1 MSLIADAIAKVLE
14 LAPPTFK
21 EVIDAYG
28 RKATY
33 SDRETFEVK
42 AAAPPVS
49 AKVQVFTLAALGD
62 LVNAGLEGG
71 DFTKNAFFHIADERT
86 VELVGRETDPWGRRI
101 CFIKAAPVPFEV
113 FRFGQWMT
121 QEEFVIAFSSRFADS
136 AGKDKVL
143 AIASSLTNEA
153 TSLSEDN
160 GFAQKVT
167 IKAGL
172 RNKESLTIEPKVKLA
187 PFRTFP
193 EIPQPESE
201 FVFRAK
207 ANGEGVPYLML
218 VEADGGAWKVD
229 AIETIQRHLQ
239 GFGLNIPI
247 IA

>member
-1 MSLIADAIAKVLE
+1 MLEAAIAKVLS
-14 LAPPTFK
+14 LAAPTYH
-21 EVIDAYG
+21 EVIDALG
-28 RKATY
+28 RKATF
-33 SDRETFEVK
+33 SSTPVHEVK
-42 AAAPPVS
+42 AAAPSVS
-49 AKVQVFTLAALGD
+49 AKVQVFTLAALAD
-62 LVNAGLEGG
+62 LVKAGLEAG
-71 DFTKNAFFHIADERT
+71 DFTTNAFFHIADERT
-86 VELVGRETDPWGRRI
+86 VELVARQTDVYGRRI

-113 FRFGQWMT
+113 FRFAQWMS

-136 AGKDKVL
+136 ADKAKVL
-143 AIASSLTNEA
+143 AIASSMTNEA

-167 IKAGL
+167 IKKGL
-172 RNKESLTIEPKVKLA
+172 RQMESLTIEPKVKLA

-207 ANGEGVPYLML
+207 ANGEGVPHLML

-229 AIETIQRHLQ
+229 AIDTIKQRLQ
-239 GFGLNIPI
+239 FFGLNIPI

>member
-1 MSLIADAIAKVLE
+1 MIREAIDKILG
-14 LAPPTFK
+14 LAAPTYHK
-21 EVIDAYG
+21 VIDALG
-28 RKATY
+28 REATY
-33 SDRETFEVK
+33 SSTPVHEVK
-42 AAAPPVS
+42 ASAPAVS
-49 AKVQVFTLAALGD
+49 ANVQVFTLAALAD
-62 LVNAGLEGG
+62 LVRAGLEGG
-71 DFTKNAFFHIADERT
+71 DFPKNAFFHIADERT
-86 VELVGRETDPWGRRI
+86 VELVARETDPYGRRI

-113 FRFGQWMT
+113 FRFGQWMP
-121 QEEFVIAFSSRFADS
+121 QEEFVIAFSSRFEDGAD
-136 AGKDKVL
+136 KDKVL

-167 IKAGL
+167 VKAGL
-172 RNKESLTIEPKVKLA
+172 RQKESLTIEPKVKLA

-207 ANGEGVPYLML
+207 ANGEGVPHLML

-229 AIETIQRHLQ
+229 AIQTIQRRIET
-239 GFGLNIPI
+239 FNLNIPI

>member
-1 MSLIADAIAKVLE
+1 MISEAIAKVLS
-14 LAPPTFK
+14 LAPPTYH
-21 EVIDAYG
+21 EVIDALG
-28 RKATY
+28 RKATFSSTPIY
-33 SDRETFEVK
+33 EVK
-42 AAAPPVS
+42 ASAPPVS
-49 AKVQVFTLAALGD
+49 AKVQVFTLAALSD
-62 LVNAGLEGG
+62 LVKAGLEGG

-86 VELVGRETDPWGRRI
+86 VELVMRETDAYGRRV
-101 CFIKAAPVPFEV
+101 CFIKTSPVPFEA
-113 FRFGQWMT
+113 FPFARWMT

-136 AGKDKVL
+136 PDKDKVL

-167 IKAGL
+167 VKAGL
-172 RNKESLTIEPKVKLA
+172 RQKESLTIEPKVKLA

-193 EIPQPESE
+193 EVPQPESE

-207 ANGEGVPYLML
+207 ANGEGAPQLML

-229 AIETIQRHLQ
+229 AIETIKRHLET
-239 GFGLNIPI
+239 FGLNIPI